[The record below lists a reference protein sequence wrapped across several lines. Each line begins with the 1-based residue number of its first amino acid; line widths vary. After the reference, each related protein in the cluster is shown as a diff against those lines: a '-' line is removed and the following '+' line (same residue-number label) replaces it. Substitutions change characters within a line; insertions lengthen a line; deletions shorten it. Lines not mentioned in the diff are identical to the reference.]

1 MLRIVKK
8 LSKILNGQQ
17 KVRVIIL
24 AFLMFVAGLLE
35 TISASLMIPLITAAM
50 DENIIYNN
58 KYARMVC
65 EMFDLHSNR
74 TFMVVV
80 IVALMFM
87 YVFKNVFVLF
97 EIYVQNRFISN
108 NKFSLKCEMMQLYL
122 SRPYEDFLG
131 MGTAQI
137 QRAVQTNVDGAFTAL
152 TTALSFFME
161 LFTAVVLIVAI
172 IIMNP
177 MMAVATALLLVVLLA
192 IISTILKPVMKKY
205 GIARMENDTKAS
217 KWFLQA
223 VNGVKELKVASKE
236 AYFEQQYNYYGKR
249 GISAEKRSNVI
260 GQIPRLSIE
269 SFCMVGMLGVMAFL
283 MYKGSDI
290 NTLLPQLSA
299 FAVAAIR
306 LLPSANRMS
315 GYMASVSY
323 YEPQLDEMIK
333 NREEILAWQKADAQ
347 KKQGM
352 MAGGRDNVKNAVS
365 ECEKNSVLDNE
376 RQKTGK
382 QEIGKPEIEK
392 QKSGKQRTSKVECGK
407 QESENRE
414 NHSADGI
421 RTELSFCDK
430 IELSDITYSYP
441 NTETNVLE
449 HASMEIPIGKS
460 IGVVGGSGAGKTTAI
475 DVLLGLL
482 EPKEGAVL
490 ADGRNIQN
498 NYQQWLKNIGYIPQM
513 IYMLDDTIRAN
524 VGFGYA
530 KEDIDDAKVWH
541 AIEEAQLR
549 KFVESLPEGLDTVI
563 GERGVRVSGG
573 QRQRIGI
580 ARALYEDPAILI
592 FDEATSALDNET
604 EAAIMESIN
613 GLHGKKTMVIIAHR
627 LTTIEGCDM
636 VYRVEDKKIRRE
648 R

>member
-8 LSKILNGQQ
+8 LSKILNARQ
-17 KVRVIIL
+17 KVRVIVL
-24 AFLMFVAGLLE
+24 AFLMFIAGLLE
-35 TISASLMIPLITAAM
+35 TVSASLMIPLITAAM

-65 EMFDLHSNR
+65 GMFDLHSNR

-87 YVFKNVFVLF
+87 YVFKNVFILF

-108 NKFSLKCEMMQLYL
+108 NKFSIKCEMMQLYL

-131 MGTAQI
+131 LGTAQI
-137 QRAVQTNVDGAFTAL
+137 QRAVQGNVDGAFSALMTAL
-152 TTALSFFME
+152 NFFME
-161 LFTAVVLIVAI
+161 FFTAVVLIVAI
-172 IIMNP
+172 ILMNP

-192 IISTILKPVMKKY
+192 VISTVLKPLMKKY
-205 GIARMENDTKAS
+205 GIAKMDNDTKAT

-223 VNGVKELKVASKE
+223 ISGVKELKVAGKE
-236 AYFEQQYNYYGKR
+236 TYFEQQYNYYGKR
-249 GISAEKRSNVI
+249 AVSAEKRGNVI

-290 NTLLPQLSA
+290 TTLLPQLSA

-306 LLPSANRMS
+306 LLPCANRMS
-315 GYMASVSY
+315 GYMAGISY
-323 YEPQLDEMIK
+323 NEPQLDEMIK
-333 NREEILAWQKADAQ
+333 NREEILAWKKADAK

-352 MAGGRDNVKNAVS
+352 MEAGRDN
-365 ECEKNSVLDNE
+365 EKNSVVDDE

-382 QEIGKPEIEK
+382 PEIGK
-392 QKSGKQRTSKVECGK
+392 QKSGKQMASKEECGK

-414 NHSADGI
+414 NYAADGI
-421 RTELSFCDK
+421 ETELSFCDK

-490 ADGRNIQN
+490 ADGWNIQN
-498 NYQQWLKNIGYIPQM
+498 NYRQWLKNIGYIPQM

-524 VGFGYA
+524 VGFGYS
-530 KEDIDDAKVWH
+530 KEDIDDEKVWH

-549 KFVESLPEGLDTVI
+549 EFVESLPEGLDTVI

-636 VYRVEDKKIRRE
+636 VYRVEDKKIWRE
-648 R
+648 RQEF

>member
-17 KVRVIIL
+17 KIRVIIL

-35 TISASLMIPLITAAM
+35 TVSASLMIPLITAAM

-58 KYARMVC
+58 KYAKMVC
-65 EMFDLHSNR
+65 EMLDLHSNR

-108 NKFSLKCEMMQLYL
+108 NKFSIKCEMMQLYL

-131 MGTAQI
+131 LGTAQI
-137 QRAVQTNVDGAFTAL
+137 QRAVQNNVDGAFNAL
-152 TTALSFFME
+152 TTALNFFME
-161 LFTAVVLIVAI
+161 LFTAIVLIIAI
-172 IIMNP
+172 ILMNP

-192 IISTILKPVMKKY
+192 IISTVLKPVMKKY
-205 GIARMENDTKAS
+205 GIAKMENDTKAS

-223 VNGVKELKVASKE
+223 VNGVKELKVAGKE
-236 AYFEQQYNYYGKR
+236 TYFEQQYNYYGKR
-249 GISAEKRSNVI
+249 AVSAEKRGNVI

-315 GYMASVSY
+315 GYMAGISY
-323 YEPQLDEMIK
+323 NEPQLDEMIK
-333 NREEILAWQKADAQ
+333 NREEILAWKKADAQ
-347 KKQGM
+347 KKQEM
-352 MAGGRDNVKNAVS
+352 VADGRNNVKNAVPQG
-365 ECEKNSVLDNE
+365 EKNTVLDND
-376 RQKTGK
+376 RQKARK
-382 QEIGKPEIEK
+382 QEV
-392 QKSGKQRTSKVECGK
+392 SK
-407 QESENRE
+407 QESGSRE
-414 NHSADGI
+414 DQSADGI

-498 NYQQWLKNIGYIPQM
+498 NYRQWLKNIGYIPQM

-530 KEDIDDAKVWH
+530 NEDIDDEKVWH
-541 AIEEAQLR
+541 AIKEAQLR
-549 KFVESLPEGLDTVI
+549 EFVESLPEGLDTVI

>member
-17 KVRVIIL
+17 KIRVIVL

-35 TISASLMIPLITAAM
+35 TVSASLMIPLITAAM

-65 EMFDLHSNR
+65 EMLDLHSNR

-192 IISTILKPVMKKY
+192 VISTVVKPVMKKY
-205 GIARMENDTKAS
+205 GIARMENATKAN

-223 VNGVKELKVASKE
+223 VNGVKELKVAGKE

-249 GISAEKRSNVI
+249 EVSAEKRSNVI

-269 SFCMVGMLGVMAFL
+269 SFCMVGMLGVMAVL

-315 GYMASVSY
+315 GYMASISY

-347 KKQGM
+347 KKQRAM
-352 MAGGRDNVKNAVS
+352 EAGRNN
-365 ECEKNSVLDNE
+365 
-376 RQKTGK
+376 
-382 QEIGKPEIEK
+382 
-392 QKSGKQRTSKVECGK
+392 
-407 QESENRE
+407 E

-421 RTELSFCDK
+421 ETELTFCDK

-449 HASMEIPIGKS
+449 HANMEIPIGKS

-490 ADGRNIQN
+490 TDGRNIQN
-498 NYQQWLKNIGYIPQM
+498 NYPQWLKNIGYIPQM

-524 VGFGYA
+524 VGFGYS
-530 KEDIDDAKVWH
+530 KEDIDDEKVWH

-549 KFVESLPEGLDTVI
+549 EFVESLPEGLDTVI

>member
-8 LSKILNGQQ
+8 LSKILNRKQ
-17 KVRVIIL
+17 KVRVIFL
-24 AFLMFVAGLLE
+24 AFLMFIAGLLE
-35 TISASLMIPLITAAM
+35 TVSASLMIPLITAAM

-58 KYARMVC
+58 KYAKMVC
-65 EMFDLHSNR
+65 ELFDLHSNR

-87 YVFKNVFVLF
+87 YVFKNVFILF

-108 NKFSLKCEMMQLYL
+108 NKFALKCEMMHLYL

-131 MGTAQI
+131 LGTAQI
-137 QRAVQTNVDGAFTAL
+137 QRAVQGNVDGAFNALMTAL
-152 TTALSFFME
+152 NFFME

-192 IISTILKPVMKKY
+192 VISVVLKPMMRKY
-205 GIARMENDTKAS
+205 GIAKVENDTYAS

-223 VNGVKELKVASKE
+223 VNGVKELKVAGKE
-236 AYFEQQYNYYGKR
+236 PYFEQQYNFYGKR
-249 GISAEKRSNVI
+249 AVSAEKRSNVI

-315 GYMASVSY
+315 GYMANISY

-333 NREEILAWQKADAQ
+333 NREEILAWQKADAE
-347 KKQGM
+347 KKQRKE
-352 MAGGRDNVKNAVS
+352 ASWKTNKENVVVNNIGANQEKEERVRKTEVS
-365 ECEKNSVLDNE
+365 EL
-376 RQKTGK
+376 T
-382 QEIGKPEIEK
+382 
-392 QKSGKQRTSKVECGK
+392 
-407 QESENRE
+407 
-414 NHSADGI
+414 
-421 RTELSFCDK
+421 FCDK
-430 IELSDITYSYP
+430 IELYDITYSYP
-441 NTETNVLE
+441 NTETDILS
-449 HASMEIPIGKS
+449 HASMEIPIGRS

-482 EPKEGAVL
+482 EPQKGAVL
-490 ADGRNIQN
+490 ADGQNIQN
-498 NYQQWLKNIGYIPQM
+498 NYPQWLKNIGYIPQM

-530 KEDIDDAKVWH
+530 DKEIDDEKVWH

-549 KFVESLPEGLDTVI
+549 EFVESLPDGLDTVI

-636 VYRVEDKKIRRE
+636 VYRVESRKIQRE